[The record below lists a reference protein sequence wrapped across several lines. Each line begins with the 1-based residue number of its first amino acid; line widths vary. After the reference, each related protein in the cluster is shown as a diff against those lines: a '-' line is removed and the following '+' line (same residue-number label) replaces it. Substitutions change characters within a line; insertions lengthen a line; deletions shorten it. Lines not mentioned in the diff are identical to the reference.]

1 MKASTL
7 VRSTLLVIAAALA
20 GAGCTTTDAYTGEKK
35 VNNASK
41 GAGIGAAAGAVL
53 GALTG
58 DNAKERRERALIGAG
73 VGALTGAGVGAYMD
87 KQEAKLRAQLQG
99 TGVSVT
105 RSGDDLIL
113 NMPGNVTFKT
123 ASADLN
129 SNFYKVLDSVALVL
143 KEFDKTLI
151 DVEGHDSDGS
161 DDYNQQ
167 LSMQRATSVGAYLQS
182 HGVTASA
189 SWRWAGETRPI
200 ANNGTLRASSRTA
213 GWSSS
218 FSPSFAADRGQTRRW
233 TSLHRL
239 SFQGFIPEQSHM
251 PDGIVIRIQYCCDLI
266 EVLSHHAAGHSGVAS
281 ASTYPSRQAVRMSA
295 KMRRGTHRIDDY
307 VVDAHLT
314 VRRHASGPARRLTL
328 NQCRCVRKFHRSR
341 ARTSGSGAD
350 IMCSMV

>member
-1 MKASTL
+1 MLAVMFARTEDCMKTSTL
-7 VRSTLLVIAAALA
+7 VRSTLLVMAAALA

-105 RSGDDLIL
+105 RSGDNLIL

-151 DVEGHDSDGS
+151 DVEGHTDSDGS

-182 HGVTASA
+182 HGVNSQRVVALG
-189 SWRWAGETRPI
+189 AGETRPI
-200 ANNGTLRASSRTA
+200 ANNGTPEGKQQNRRVELKLQ
-213 GWSSS
+213 
-218 FSPSFAADRGQTRRW
+218 PIVRG
-233 TSLHRL
+233 
-239 SFQGFIPEQSHM
+239 
-251 PDGIVIRIQYCCDLI
+251 
-266 EVLSHHAAGHSGVAS
+266 
-281 ASTYPSRQAVRMSA
+281 
-295 KMRRGTHRIDDY
+295 
-307 VVDAHLT
+307 
-314 VRRHASGPARRLTL
+314 
-328 NQCRCVRKFHRSR
+328 
-341 ARTSGSGAD
+341 
-350 IMCSMV
+350 

>member
-1 MKASTL
+1 MSSFGVQMLAVMFARTEDCMKTSTL
-7 VRSTLLVIAAALA
+7 VRSTLLVMAAALA

-105 RSGDDLIL
+105 RSGDNLIL

-151 DVEGHDSDGS
+151 DVEGHTDSDGS

-182 HGVTASA
+182 HGVNSQRVVALG
-189 SWRWAGETRPI
+189 AGETRPI
-200 ANNGTLRASSRTA
+200 ANNGTPEGKQQNRRVELKLQ
-213 GWSSS
+213 
-218 FSPSFAADRGQTRRW
+218 PIVRG
-233 TSLHRL
+233 
-239 SFQGFIPEQSHM
+239 
-251 PDGIVIRIQYCCDLI
+251 
-266 EVLSHHAAGHSGVAS
+266 
-281 ASTYPSRQAVRMSA
+281 
-295 KMRRGTHRIDDY
+295 
-307 VVDAHLT
+307 
-314 VRRHASGPARRLTL
+314 
-328 NQCRCVRKFHRSR
+328 
-341 ARTSGSGAD
+341 
-350 IMCSMV
+350 